1 MGKFINAINNMS
13 NTIKNVSY
21 SIQDVCE
28 TLNNIDHNIIATNIY
43 LKRVEDKYSSS
54 TELVKCTS
62 ESTRIRPCL
71 YFDNEGEHSVA
82 LHSFNGNMAII
93 EFSNG
98 KVKEVSL
105 NDIQFLDSK
114 VALNDFCRIDDIESL
129 KRYWGNEECFKKDY
143 DRLKKENP
151 ELFVND

>member
-13 NTIKNVSY
+13 NTIKNVNY

-43 LKRVEDKYSSS
+43 LKRVEDKYNSS
-54 TELVKCTS
+54 TELVECTS

-105 NDIQFLDSK
+105 NDIQLLDSK

-129 KRYWGNEECFKKDY
+129 KRYWGNEECFKKYY